1 MSTIFS
7 HTFSYKG
14 YSIDLLDEFFKPSD
28 FEYDIISDNTILNSI
43 ATTMVNIVENTITTC
58 QQKAFTKNKIDQ
70 MLSDLN
76 EMIKFFP
83 TIIFSD
89 TTQSIETKLT
99 SKSYWASC
107 VWNILCFAPASYE
120 KKYKLNYQTNYKP
133 NISKSCTTKS
143 CIYCKK
149 IGIDMLNCNTCGVF
163 YYCNMLCQRYDYD
176 IHKYECIK
184 VQTQE
189 RSQYS
194 SIPSVKLE
202 ILCSFCKKI
211 GLKNDIVNICSRCL
225 LVKYCDEKCQE
236 HHWPDHKQNCIQHNL
251 YNLD

>member
-14 YSIDLLDEFFKPSD
+14 YSIDLLDQFFKPSD
-28 FEYDIISDNTILNSI
+28 FEYDMIANTMAN
-43 ATTMVNIVENTITTC
+43 TMANVAKY
-58 QQKAFTKNKIDQ
+58 QQKAFTKNKIDEI
-70 MLSDLN
+70 LSDLN
-76 EMIKFFP
+76 EMVKLFP

-89 TTQSIETKLT
+89 TTQSIESKLT

-107 VWNILCFAPASYE
+107 IWNILCFAPMSYE

-143 CIYCKK
+143 CTYCKK

-211 GLKNDIVNICSRCL
+211 GIKNDIVNICSRCL

-236 HHWPDHKQNCIQHNL
+236 HHWPEHKKNCIQHNL
-251 YNLD
+251 Y

>member
-43 ATTMVNIVENTITTC
+43 ATTMANVVENTMTTC

-120 KKYKLNYQTNYKP
+120 KKYKLNYQTNYVNEETK
-133 NISKSCTTKS
+133 SKSKSIICT
-143 CIYCKK
+143 YCKK
-149 IGIDMLNCNTCGVF
+149 ISIDILKCDKCGF
-163 YYCNMLCQRYDYD
+163 IYYCNMLCQRYDYD
-176 IHKYECIK
+176 IHKYECVK

-194 SIPSVKLE
+194 SIPSTKLE

-211 GLKNDIVNICSRCL
+211 GIKNDIVNVCSRCL
-225 LVKYCDEKCQE
+225 LVKYCNETCQGN
-236 HHWPDHKQNCIQHNL
+236 HWPEHKKNCIQHNL
-251 YNLD
+251 Y